1 MQKSIRSLIASCA
14 VAALV
19 VSPIA
24 TGAVFLSAED
34 AVAKAGDKKKAKT
47 GSGNKAKAQKK
58 AKKDKTAKVKQA
70 KPEKIQKV
78 KSEKP
83 TKPNAKPTQASAS
96 EKDFNTNDGSF
107 EDADQKDLIAAE
119 DERIVILKDSDDEPF
134 LGNPGND
141 KAVGRAGET
150 PNGDENGW
158 GEGTRG
164 RSDADRNG
172 DSDDDDD
179 LFDDVFDD
187 NVTDGEETDDG
198 IEAADLLVPEA
209 IFENTD
215 NKQNGDRR

>member
-19 VSPIA
+19 VTPIA
-24 TGAVFLSAED
+24 TGMVFLSAED
-34 AVAKAGDKKKAKT
+34 AVAKAGDKKKAKMS
-47 GSGNKAKAQKK
+47 GGNKAKAQKK
-58 AKKDKTAKVKQA
+58 AKKA
-70 KPEKIQKV
+70 KPEKSQKV

-83 TKPNAKPTQASAS
+83 TKPNARPTQASAS

-107 EDADQKDLIAAE
+107 QDADQKDLIAAE
-119 DERIVILKDSDDEPF
+119 DERIVILEDSDDEPF

-164 RSDADRNG
+164 RSDAERNG
-172 DSDDDDD
+172 DNDDDDD